1 MLDYWF
7 TFRSAI
13 KRHRDGLLGPY
24 VDAFATRLREE
35 GYARGT
41 AQYQIQLI
49 SAFGRWLSRRGLK
62 ICSLHDEI
70 IEKFLR
76 YRWRRGQ
83 WVSGDRAPLMRLLRQ
98 LQSDGLVP
106 TRRPAAVESHLDLIG
121 NAYREYLDKDRQ
133 LERCTQAYY
142 IPYVHSFLSERYG
155 TTKPRLAQ
163 LTANDV
169 IRFIQRHVHD
179 CCRGRAKHMV
189 TALRSFFRF
198 LRLRGDIRVDLA
210 ACVPTIPDWRMTGLP
225 QALQS
230 HEVKKL
236 LNTCDRSTGVGR
248 RNYAILL
255 LLARL
260 GLRAGEV
267 VNLTFEDIDWEAGE
281 IKVSGKNRRPNL
293 LPLPDDVGR
302 ALANYLRRGR
312 PRCSTRR
319 VFVRAKAPYAGFVN
333 SRAITTIVSRAI
345 KRAGLN
351 PPHRGAHLL
360 RHTLATH
367 LLRRGALLS
376 EIGEV
381 LGHRDPDTTSIYAKV
396 DLARLRTLVCR
407 WPGGAR

>member
-1 MLDYWF
+1 
-7 TFRSAI
+7 
-13 KRHRDGLLGPY
+13 
-24 VDAFATRLREE
+24 VD
-35 GYARGT
+35 
-41 AQYQIQLI
+41 
-49 SAFGRWLSRRGLK
+49 
-62 ICSLHDEI
+62 
-70 IEKFLR
+70 
-76 YRWRRGQ
+76 
-83 WVSGDRAPLMRLLRQ
+83 
-98 LQSDGLVP
+98 
-106 TRRPAAVESHLDLIG
+106 SHIDLIED
-121 NAYREYLDKDRQ
+121 AYREYLDKDRQ
-133 LERCTQAYY
+133 LADRTQAIYTPF
-142 IPYVHSFLSERYG
+142 IRTFLSERYG
-155 TTKPRLAQ
+155 TTKPRLAR

-179 CCRGRAKHMV
+179 GCRKRAKLMV

-198 LRLRGDIRVDLA
+198 LRLRGDVCVDLA

-230 HEVKKL
+230 HEVKQL
-236 LNTCDRSTGVGR
+236 LNTCDRSTGTGR

-281 IKVSGKNRRPNL
+281 ITVSGKNRRPNL

-333 SRAITTIVSRAI
+333 AGAITTLVSRAI

-351 PPHRGAHLL
+351 PAHKGAHLL
-360 RHTLATH
+360 RHTLASQM
-367 LLRRGALLS
+367 LRRGASLS

-381 LGHRDPDTTSIYAKV
+381 LGHRHPDTTSIYAKV
-396 DLARLRTLVCR
+396 DLARLRTLARR